1 MIVYNINLAIVFC
14 LLYKARQELEINK
27 NKEKYDDYNFLAFM
41 SMFLISA
48 LRNYTVGTD
57 SEMYMNIFRKVSTYS
72 LDSSPVEIGYLL
84 LNKILSFI
92 NVFGGYQI
100 IFIIT
105 SAIILFLMAKT
116 IIENSK
122 RYELSIFLF
131 ITMYFYYNSFN
142 QIRQYIA
149 IAIMFYAI
157 KYMFN
162 KDIKKY
168 VICSVIAFTFHQ
180 SSIIMI
186 PFYFILQMNLS
197 DKIVKITLG
206 LSVVGYLILDKVLL
220 VVFSL
225 IPRYQKYAEG
235 ELSKLLTDG
244 SNIVHAIIL
253 LALFIVVYKFKDKL
267 ISIDKRNNVYIN
279 AILFATAFQIL
290 GTKTVLFS
298 RIVYYFSIYAILLIP
313 SIVDIFEGENRKKA
327 YLAIMAIYFVI
338 CNVLL
343 LLNQSEVLPYMI
355 VH

>member
-1 MIVYNINLAIVFC
+1 MLIYNINLTIVFV
-14 LLYKARQELEINK
+14 LLYKARQELELNK
-27 NKEKYDDYNFLAFM
+27 SKEKYDNYNFIAFM
-41 SMFLISA
+41 SMFLVSA

-57 SEMYMNIFRKVSTYS
+57 SEMYMNIFRKINTYT
-72 LDSSPVEIGYLL
+72 LDSSPIEIGYFF

-92 NVFGGYQI
+92 NIFGGYQI

-105 SAIILFLMAKT
+105 SFIILFLIAKG
-116 IIENSK
+116 IIKNSK
-122 RYELSIFLF
+122 RYELSVFLF

-157 KYMFN
+157 KYIFE
-162 KDIKKY
+162 KDFKKY
-168 VICSVIAFTFHQ
+168 AICAAIAFTFHQ

-186 PFYFILQMNLS
+186 PFYFILQMDLS
-197 DKIVKITLG
+197 DKIVKIVLG

-225 IPRYQKYAEG
+225 IPRYQKYAQG
-235 ELSKLLTDG
+235 ELSSLLTEG
-244 SNIVHAIIL
+244 SNIVHAIIIL
-253 LALFIVVYKFKDKL
+253 VLFIFVYKFKDKL
-267 ISIDKRNNVYIN
+267 VSIDKRNNIYIN

-313 SIVDIFEGENRKKA
+313 SIVDIFEGEDKQKA